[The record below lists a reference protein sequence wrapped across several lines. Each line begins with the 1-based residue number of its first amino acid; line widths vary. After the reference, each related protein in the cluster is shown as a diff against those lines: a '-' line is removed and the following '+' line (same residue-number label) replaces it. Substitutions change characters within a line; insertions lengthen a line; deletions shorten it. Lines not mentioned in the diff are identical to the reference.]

1 MFKENMFEYVRMILR
16 TKSSYRIMDEVIDD
30 IEDIEQRKKLRAQLG
45 ECTKDV
51 DALIDE
57 LKKHGHL
64 Y

>member
-1 MFKENMFEYVRMILR
+1 
-16 TKSSYRIMDEVIDD
+16 MDEVIDN

-45 ECTKDV
+45 ECMKDV
-51 DALIDE
+51 NTLIDE